1 MRTVNDYPG
10 ITDSEKIE
18 NAIKDMDKN
27 TLIFPPRKSSLDPER
42 DYWLLDRAVLLPS
55 GTTVILQNCK
65 IKLSDNCRD
74 NFFRSANCGLG
85 IDNSESF
92 ENIHIR
98 GEGLCI
104 LEGADHPRSTGDES
118 KILKSVCPHRPEDV
132 CAYADWVPEERRSPD
147 KLGFMDIH
155 GYSYGTDADNP
166 SESHYGD
173 WRNIGILLANV
184 HNFSIENL
192 RITDSHCWGT
202 RLPLRFF
209 FHKYC

>member
-27 TLIFPPRKSSLDPER
+27 TLIFPSRKSSLDPER

-85 IDNSESF
+85 IDNPESF

-98 GEGLCI
+98 GEGLCM
-104 LEGADHPRSTGDES
+104 AA
-118 KILKSVCPHRPEDV
+118 V
-132 CAYADWVPEERRSPD
+132 
-147 KLGFMDIH
+147 
-155 GYSYGTDADNP
+155 
-166 SESHYGD
+166 
-173 WRNIGILLANV
+173 
-184 HNFSIENL
+184 
-192 RITDSHCWGT
+192 
-202 RLPLRFF
+202 
-209 FHKYC
+209 